1 MRFQFVEDHR
11 DTFPVTRLCELV
23 EVSTSGYYAWRS
35 RPVSQREMAN
45 QELLK
50 QIEVVHEESHETYG
64 SPRIYR
70 ELKAQGVSCSEN
82 RVARLMRQRGIRARR
97 VKQYKRTTKANA
109 AHPKAPNRL
118 DGDFTAE
125 QPDRKW
131 LADISFIRTQE
142 GWLYL
147 AVILDLFARRIVGW
161 ALATRLTST
170 LAEDALAMALLH
182 RRPNGNLI
190 HHSDRGSQYTSEAYQ
205 TLLED
210 NNLIVSMSGTGN
222 CYDNAPIE
230 SFLGTLKTE
239 WVHHRRYRTRGEAR
253 TDIFYFIEVFY
264 NRRRRHSTLGYV
276 SPDEYERIYHESTS
290 LP

>member
-1 MRFQFVEDHR
+1 MRFQFVEEHR
-11 DTFPVTRLCELV
+11 DTYPVTRLCELL

-45 QELLK
+45 QELRK

-82 RVARLMRQRGIRARR
+82 RVARLMRQGGIQARQ

-147 AVILDLFARRIVGW
+147 AVILDLFSRRIVGW
-161 ALATRLTST
+161 ALATRLTSA
-170 LAEDALAMALLH
+170 LAEDALAMALQH
-182 RRPNGNLI
+182 RRPNGNLV

-205 TLLED
+205 TLLKD
-210 NNLIVSMSGTGN
+210 NDLIASMSGTGN

-230 SFLGTLKTE
+230 SFLGSLKTE
-239 WVHHRRYRTRGEAR
+239 WVHHRRYRTRDEAR